1 MEDESFF
8 FFLYCY
14 LYQKPKLNYAI
25 FILLLAASFYYLPKW
40 KSINNTGL
48 SPRTIR
54 ILLFIKLAAGL
65 LLGWITHRFYKANDY
80 WDMNKE
86 GFKEYQLLK
95 DHPMEFL
102 TNLFY
107 SPYTDKYGRFF
118 NAVGSYWNDLR
129 NNIVIKLVAL
139 SNLISGGSYYLNSLL
154 FNICSFL
161 GCIFLFKLFIKIFP
175 EKYWQSIVCAFLIP
189 STLYFTSGIHKDLL
203 VFTSLCFYFNY
214 LHRLANEKYEIKLL
228 IKLFI
233 SLLIILLVRNFV
245 VVPLLPLSLVYL
257 LAVKSSFRTSTLFI
271 SVALLAFITLLIFD
285 LTESAYS
292 PLQLI
297 VDRQYDFLQLEPG
310 DSQLV
315 VQELQPNLKN
325 FVLNLPTSLEHV
337 FLRPYIWEQGN
348 FFYLPIAVE
357 LMLLQLLLVVLPFYF
372 KSSNCYD
379 KPLLYL
385 FVFFSLFM
393 FVVIGFTIPN
403 LGAIVRYRS
412 IYLPF
417 LAFPLLCS
425 INWSKLKRIKRM
437 VNINM

>member
-1 MEDESFF
+1 M
-8 FFLYCY
+8 
-14 LYQKPKLNYAI
+14 NYAI
-25 FILLLAASFYYLPKW
+25 FILLLALAFYYLPKW

-48 SPRTIR
+48 SPSTIR
-54 ILLFIKLAAGL
+54 ILFFIKLAAGL

-107 SPYTDKYGRFF
+107 SPYTEKYGRFF
-118 NAVGSYWNDLR
+118 NAVGSYWSDLR

-139 SNLISGGSYYLNSLL
+139 SDVISGGNYYLNSIL
-154 FNICSFL
+154 FNFCSFL
-161 GCIFLFKLFIKIFP
+161 GCIFLYKLFIKIYP
-175 EKYWQSIVCAFLIP
+175 EKKWQSIVCAFLIP

-203 VFTSLCFYFNY
+203 VFASLSVYFYY
-214 LHRLANEKYEIKLL
+214 LHLLVNDRYEIKIL
-228 IKLFI
+228 IKLII
-233 SLLIILLVRNFV
+233 SLLIILLVRNFIII
-245 VVPLLPLSLVYL
+245 PLLPLSLVYL
-257 LAVKSSFRTSTLFI
+257 LSVRSSFRTSTLFI
-271 SVALLAFITLLIFD
+271 GTILLIITTLLIFD
-285 LTESAYS
+285 LTESAFS

-310 DSQLV
+310 ESQLV

-325 FVLNLPTSLEHV
+325 FVLNLLPSLEHV

-357 LMLLQLLLVVLPFYF
+357 LTLLQLLLVFLLFYY
-372 KSSNCYD
+372 KRSHCLD
-379 KPLLYL
+379 APILWL
-385 FVFFSLFM
+385 FISFSLFM
-393 FVVIGFTIPN
+393 LVVIGFTIPN

-417 LAFPLLCS
+417 LVFPVICS
-425 INWSKLKRIKRM
+425 INFNKLNRIKRII
-437 VNINM
+437 NINM